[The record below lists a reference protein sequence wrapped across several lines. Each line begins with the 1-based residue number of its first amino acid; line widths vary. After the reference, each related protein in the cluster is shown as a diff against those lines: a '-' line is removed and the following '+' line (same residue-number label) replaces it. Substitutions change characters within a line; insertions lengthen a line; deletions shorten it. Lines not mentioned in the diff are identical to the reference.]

1 MNCRRF
7 LLLIVC
13 TLLTAFAG
21 CNRVHYPINVNT
33 ASAGDL
39 AELPGIGPKLAE
51 AIIAGRPYKTVD
63 DVVKAK
69 GIGPK
74 RLAHIRDKITVGEQP
89 VPAPGK

>member
-33 ASAGDL
+33 ASAADL
-39 AELPGIGPKLAE
+39 AELPGIGPKHAE

-63 DVVKAK
+63 EVVKVK

-74 RLAHIRDKITVGEQP
+74 TLANIREKITVGD
-89 VPAPGK
+89 PAPAAPR